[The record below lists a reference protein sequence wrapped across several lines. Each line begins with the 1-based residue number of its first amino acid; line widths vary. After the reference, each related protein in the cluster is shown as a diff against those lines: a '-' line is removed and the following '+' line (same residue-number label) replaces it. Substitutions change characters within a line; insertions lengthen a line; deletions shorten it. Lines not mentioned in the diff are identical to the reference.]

1 MTGMPS
7 DSFSKIR
14 NEMIKATILLFSSIF
29 ALAGCKANPNEPQKP
44 VGDTSVVFT
53 IKPGNEFQTIH
64 GIGASDAWACQFV
77 GKNWPDQ
84 KKNKIADLLFSTE
97 NDADGNPKGIGLSI
111 WRFNVGAGSADQGD
125 NSDIRDQWRRA
136 EYFLGEGQ
144 SYDWSKQAGQ
154 RWFLQA
160 AKERGVED
168 FIAFVNSPPVTLTRN
183 RKAYSSSADQYNLP
197 SENYGKYVSFLAD
210 VLSHFRDQEG
220 ISFSYI
226 SPFNEPQW
234 DWTDAGQEGTPANN
248 VEIAGIVRLLNTKLE
263 EQNIDT
269 KIEIPEA
276 GKIDYL
282 FDSSDKPKRDNQI
295 EDFFSSQSQDYIG
308 DLSHVAQKIAGHSYF
323 STWNFDHM
331 KTVREQL
338 VQKIGTVDPSLEY
351 WMTEYCLL
359 EDNSQIKG
367 NGRDLG
373 MGAALYTARVIH
385 ADLTI
390 ANAASWQWWTAIS
403 PYDYKDGLVYIDK
416 NENNGEIY
424 ESKLLWVLG
433 NYSRFIRPGMKRILV
448 EPDKTEGS
456 DIDFSAYKTDDA
468 KQIVFVISNYKP
480 IALDFKLNLP
490 DSEKYSYKSYQ
501 TSAKTEDKLRLV
513 KTGAMDDTISIP
525 GNAVV
530 TIVAERNN

>member
-1 MTGMPS
+1 
-7 DSFSKIR
+7 
-14 NEMIKATILLFSSIF
+14 MIKVTIFLFSCI
-29 ALAGCKANPNEPQKP
+29 LTLTGCKANPNEPQTP
-44 VGDTSVVFT
+44 VESTPLVFT
-53 IKPGNEFQTIH
+53 INLETEFQTIH
-64 GIGASDAWACQFV
+64 GFGASDAWACQFV
-77 GKNWPDQ
+77 GKNWPNE

-97 NDADGNPKGIGLSI
+97 NDADGNPKGIGLSV
-111 WRFNVGAGSADQGD
+111 WRFNIGAGSFEQGD
-125 NSDIRDQWRRA
+125 ESDIADPWRRA
-136 EYFLGEGQ
+136 ECFLDGGQ

-160 AKERGVED
+160 AREREVEN
-168 FIAFVNSPPVTLTRN
+168 FIAFVNSPPVKLTRN
-183 RKAYSSSADQYNLP
+183 GKAYSSSADQYNLP
-197 SENYGKYVSFLAD
+197 SENYGKYISFLTD
-210 VLSHFRDQEG
+210 VLSHFRNQEG

-248 VEIAGIVRLLNTKLE
+248 VEIAGIVRLLNAKLE

-282 FDSSDKPKRDNQI
+282 LDNSDKPNRDNQI
-295 EDFFSSQSQDYIG
+295 EDFFSQQSQNFIG
-308 DLSHVAQKIAGHSYF
+308 SLSHVAQKVASHSYF
-323 STWNFDHM
+323 STWDFDYM
-331 KTVREQL
+331 KTARGQL
-338 VQKIGTVDPSLEY
+338 KQKINAVNTSLEY

-385 ADLTI
+385 ADLAI

-433 NYSRFIRPGMKRILV
+433 NYSRFIRPDMKRILV

-468 KQIVFVISNYKP
+468 KRIVFVISNYKP

-501 TSAKTEDKLRLV
+501 TSAKAEDNLRLV
-513 KTGAMDDTISIP
+513 KTGTLDETISIP
-525 GNAVV
+525 GNSVV
-530 TIVAERNN
+530 TTVMNRK